1 MFMERKIKKSEI
13 AVATAI
19 VLLFVCLLS
28 VFFIG
33 SSYLN
38 KINRVGEVVTVP
50 AEEEDFETDAARDD
64 SVEVIEPESVEW
76 DDPYYNISDDHLI
89 NILLV
94 GQDKRPG
101 EGRQRSDSMILC
113 SFNPKTNELAM
124 ISFLR
129 DLYVQIPGYSDNRL
143 NAAYAF
149 GGFPLL
155 KETLYYNFAVS
166 VDGCIE
172 VDFNGFKNVID
183 TVGGVDIELTAQEA
197 KIIGD
202 GAKEG
207 ISHLDGPHALMYAR
221 IRRLDNDFGRTSRQR
236 NVLNAVFKKV
246 KNSSV
251 SELLNLVDTV
261 LPLVTTD
268 MSNSQI
274 TSLALKYAPALSG
287 LHINTYSIPFN
298 GSYKSAKIRGMYVL
312 VPDLEMIRE
321 RLFEEYLP
329 M

>member
-1 MFMERKIKKSEI
+1 MKRKSKKKEIVI
-13 AVATAI
+13 AVI
-19 VLLFVCLLS
+19 ILMLFTCLLS

-38 KINRVGEVVTVP
+38 KINRVSDVVTIP
-50 AEEEDFETDAARDD
+50 AEEEDFETDVHRD

-76 DDPYYNISDDHLI
+76 DDPYYNMSDDHLV

-94 GQDKRPG
+94 GQDRRPG
-101 EGRQRSDSMILC
+101 EGRQRSDSMIIC
-113 SFNPKTNELAM
+113 SFNPKTNEVAM

-155 KETLYYNFAVS
+155 KETLYYNFALS

-172 VDFNGFKNVID
+172 VDFNGFTGVINA
-183 TVGGVDIELTAQEA
+183 VGGVDINLTAQEA

-207 ISHLDGPHALMYAR
+207 VSHLDGDHALMYAR
-221 IRRLDNDFGRTSRQR
+221 IRKLDSDFGRTSRQR
-236 NVLNAVFKKV
+236 NVLNALFKKV

-251 SELLNLVDTV
+251 SELLALVDTV
-261 LPLVTTD
+261 LPMVTTD

-274 TSLALKYAPALSG
+274 TSLAMKYAPALAK
-287 LHINTYSIPFN
+287 LQITTYSIPFD
-298 GSYKSAKIRGMYVL
+298 GSYKNAMIRGMYVL
-312 VPDLEMIRE
+312 VPDLEVIRKK
-321 RLFEEYLP
+321 LFEEYLP